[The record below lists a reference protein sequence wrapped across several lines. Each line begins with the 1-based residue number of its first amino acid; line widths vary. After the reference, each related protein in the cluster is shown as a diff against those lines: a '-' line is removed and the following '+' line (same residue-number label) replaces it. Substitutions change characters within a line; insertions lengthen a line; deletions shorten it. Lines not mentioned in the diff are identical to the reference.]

1 MSRIVI
7 GRKAWV
13 VVCDGGKAL
22 FLRNDGDADLVNL
35 TVADHMGQ
43 HVEATRD
50 LGTDQPGRSFSS
62 VGAGRSAMG
71 ETDWHEQAE
80 ADFLKEIAAKIS
92 ELVEAHEIK
101 ALILVAPPKAL
112 GILRDALDGLPDGV
126 VRAEVAKDLVKETVP
141 EIEKHLASLE

>member
-50 LGTDQPGRSFSS
+50 LGVDQPGRAF
-62 VGAGRSAMG
+62 RQR
-71 ETDWHEQAE
+71 ERT
-80 ADFLKEIAAKIS
+80 AAPWGKPTGTIRPRRTS
-92 ELVEAHEIK
+92 
-101 ALILVAPPKAL
+101 
-112 GILRDALDGLPDGV
+112 
-126 VRAEVAKDLVKETVP
+126 
-141 EIEKHLASLE
+141 

>member
-50 LGTDQPGRSFSS
+50 LGVDQPGRAFSS
-62 VGAGRSAMG
+62 AGARRSSMG
-71 ETDWHEQAE
+71 ETDWHDQAE
-80 ADFLKEIAAKIS
+80 TDFLKDIAAKVS
-92 ELVEAHEIK
+92 ELVEAHEIT
-101 ALILVAPPKAL
+101 ALILVAPPRAL
-112 GILRDALDGLPDGV
+112 GVLRDALDGLPDGV
-126 VRAEVAKDLVKETVP
+126 IRAEVAKDMVKETVP
-141 EIEKHLASLE
+141 EIEKHLAALE